1 MFQEKTINQEILVE
15 NKYTSLRMNENNYQ
29 KYIIDYDKESNYINK
44 DRDQTHL
51 LKEFLSQ
58 NDEANNDT
66 FVDYMLKIFSP
77 IEEKTDE
84 SLFEQKNIFTNT
96 VNEEEKP
103 LSELNKNN
111 SIVNNNMEENDNNF
125 ILEEIIPFQE
135 EFLCL
140 DTERPKFISK
150 KRKYSLSEEESF
162 IKNQKVQTKETNEC
176 THKNK
181 KGQENK
187 IQLNIENKI
196 KCQYRLDYYK
206 KAFKVHC
213 FKYLTKYLNDLIIKC
228 KLPKEFKNKKI
239 FKPNNESFTA
249 NAKEKDNY
257 NFLFMPLKEVFCYV
271 RNEKSDQG
279 ISLQKSNKIL
289 IEEILNYINMKGDNI
304 PQELENL
311 RKYLNMK
318 VEDYIK
324 IYYDTEEFKKFC
336 KEDKIKFY
344 EKEFIKEKKF
354 AMLEKYGFLRL
365 IKLYEN
371 NKNFSHGLKSIHSI
385 MNGIN
390 AV

>member
-1 MFQEKTINQEILVE
+1 MFQEKTIKPEILFE

-29 KYIIDYDKESNYINK
+29 KYIIDYDKESNFINQ
-44 DRDQTHL
+44 DQIDL

-58 NDEANNDT
+58 NDEANDNT
-66 FVDYMLKIFSP
+66 FVDYMLKIFNP

-84 SLFEQKNIFTNT
+84 TLFEQNNIFTNI

-111 SIVNNNMEENDNNF
+111 SFVNNNMEENESNF

-135 EFLCL
+135 ESLCL
-140 DTERPKFISK
+140 DIEGSKFISK
-150 KRKYSLSEEESF
+150 KRKFSINNEEDNF
-162 IKNQKVQTKETNEC
+162 MKNQKVQTKETNEC

-181 KGQENK
+181 KDKEIE
-187 IQLNIENKI
+187 IQLNIEK
-196 KCQYRLDYYK
+196 KLKYQYRLDYYK

-213 FKYLTKYLNDLIIKC
+213 FKYLTNYLNVLLSKC
-228 KLPKEFKNKKI
+228 NLPKEFKNKKI

-257 NFLFMPLKEVFCYV
+257 NFLSMPLKDVYCYV
-271 RNEKSDQG
+271 RNEKSTQG
-279 ISLQKSNKIL
+279 ISLQKSNKVL

-371 NKNFSHGLKSIHSI
+371 NKNFSNGLKSIHSK